1 MSAETVFADLLA
13 ELSDAGAVGG
23 TMFGARALMLQKKAF
38 ACLSGDRIA
47 LKLGAGTPE
56 HAEALA
62 QPDAE
67 LWDPSGV
74 HRPFKDWVAVL
85 VDDNSELEDTAL
97 AELAPVALQRLA
109 LALGAPPAS

>member
-1 MSAETVFADLLA
+1 MSAETVFDDLLS
-13 ELSDAGAVGG
+13 ELTDAGAAGG
-23 TMFGARALMLQKKAF
+23 TMFGARALTLHKKAF
-38 ACLSGDRIA
+38 ACLQGDRIA

-62 QPDAE
+62 EPGAE
-67 LWDPSGV
+67 LWDPSGM
-74 HRPFKDWVAVL
+74 HKPFKDWVAVL

>member
-13 ELSDAGAVGG
+13 ELGGAGAVGG

-38 ACLSGDRIA
+38 ACLQGDRIA

-62 QPDAE
+62 QPGAE
-67 LWDPSGV
+67 LWDPSGM

-109 LALGAPPAS
+109 LALGAGPAA